1 MVCMK
6 NNILLHSFFI
16 IGSLICLSSCKEDVG
31 YDIYGMEGNRIFINE
46 GVAGGVRNALGTLN
60 VMRTPVSVDV
70 AEKQIAFP
78 VRCSSVADEDIRVT
92 LQMGDKSLID
102 AYNQEKGTDY
112 RFIGND
118 LNVLLGVLESKDAK
132 GSGVINTSISTLTI
146 PAGSYMSKDSIAL
159 SIPKE
164 EYAKLD
170 DGIYLLPIQIS
181 DISGNAFLSEKRP
194 LTISYVIINVTTNT
208 NMVEQVE
215 SVNKIAGTKITDRTS
230 WKVSVETTA
239 TMEDTTRDLLDGST
253 GTMHYS
259 KDLGARIKWILDL
272 GCLENV
278 SGIVLSAYRNS
289 WVAGAYTRPEA
300 ITLFYSVDGVSYQKM
315 AEFSIYKYET
325 ANDQYYAAYTPFS
338 ARYIAIDV
346 QSWDQN
352 GWYAGFSE
360 FNVYVEQ

>member
-1 MVCMK
+1 MK

-253 GTMHYS
+253 GTMH
-259 KDLGARIKWILDL
+259 L
-272 GCLENV
+272 
-278 SGIVLSAYRNS
+278 
-289 WVAGAYTRPEA
+289 
-300 ITLFYSVDGVSYQKM
+300 
-315 AEFSIYKYET
+315 
-325 ANDQYYAAYTPFS
+325 
-338 ARYIAIDV
+338 
-346 QSWDQN
+346 
-352 GWYAGFSE
+352 
-360 FNVYVEQ
+360 